1 MAIAIIAASKLK
13 TTTARLLE
21 FIVSL
26 IVKGAIPPSQYPGI
40 ESVAFSRALFVESK
54 PPPINRRFIAVQKK
68 QRPRGSRQE
77 SAKAQYWNLSA
88 SFPLAFASVPVL
100 FVRLKP
106 GSHRHD

>member
-1 MAIAIIAASKLK
+1 MAIATIAASKLK

-54 PPPINRRFIAVQKK
+54 PPPINRRFIAVAKK
-68 QRPRGSRQE
+68 SSGSEVR
-77 SAKAQYWNLSA
+77 AKQARRRSI
-88 SFPLAFASVPVL
+88 
-100 FVRLKP
+100 
-106 GSHRHD
+106 GT

>member
-1 MAIAIIAASKLK
+1 MAIATIAASKLK

-54 PPPINRRFIAVQKK
+54 PPPINRRFIAVEKSSGSEVRAK
-68 QRPRGSRQE
+68 QARRRSIGT
-77 SAKAQYWNLSA
+77 
-88 SFPLAFASVPVL
+88 
-100 FVRLKP
+100 
-106 GSHRHD
+106 